1 LPLDNL
7 NLFKHPLP
15 EPSTPN
21 SHDRFYFGEEIKANS
36 PIFEKTHAL
45 SSDDS
50 LDAILSSVRDV
61 GNSKSSSS
69 SLSWGE
75 EYKSDA
81 SKQVRAELERMDR
94 VLRGEEPIPANYDA
108 EEYEEWMEFFPNLC
122 VLGTKTGTCTKSSGA
137 APAPVD
143 EILAIDPEDTC
154 DKLETSDQIK
164 KAVIDQIYEKI
175 AVNAPKITLN
185 LDEIDVDSYLKVS
198 PLGGASRLTRRQSSS
213 RSLISSQISSSKW
226 LKDDDY
232 SSLPFLGVKPE
243 RNGVPKGILKNALVL
258 PPIETC
264 QIRSVSAT
272 PRRQSKSLS
281 ALSVK
286 EQKYSGFKRKGDKDT
301 FK

>member
-1 LPLDNL
+1 MVTPVLSPTPL
-7 NLFKHPLP
+7 
-15 EPSTPN
+15 N
-21 SHDRFYFGEEIKANS
+21 SVV
-36 PIFEKTHAL
+36 
-45 SSDDS
+45 SS
-50 LDAILSSVRDV
+50 
-61 GNSKSSSS
+61 
-69 SLSWGE
+69 
-75 EYKSDA
+75 
-81 SKQVRAELERMDR
+81 
-94 VLRGEEPIPANYDA
+94 
-108 EEYEEWMEFFPNLC
+108 

-281 ALSVK
+281 ALSFK

-301 FK
+301 FKWHCKFDIYSNRASLFSNVAHFICTICIFI